1 MKGQWGQEN
10 RKDEDPLTVEES
22 EDAEAVFSVEG
33 ISSGL
38 FLGVEGGDRMVAE
51 VVVAAAAATV
61 AVATFK
67 RLVLLV
73 EVDEVVEDAEDDT
86 DALLL
91 DRRSLLAGPL

>member
-1 MKGQWGQEN
+1 MTV
-10 RKDEDPLTVEES
+10 KDS
-22 EDAEAVFSVEG
+22 EDAVAAGFSVEG

-51 VVVAAAAATV
+51 DVVAATAATV
-61 AVATFK
+61 AVAAFK

-91 DRRSLLAGPL
+91 ERRSLLAGPL